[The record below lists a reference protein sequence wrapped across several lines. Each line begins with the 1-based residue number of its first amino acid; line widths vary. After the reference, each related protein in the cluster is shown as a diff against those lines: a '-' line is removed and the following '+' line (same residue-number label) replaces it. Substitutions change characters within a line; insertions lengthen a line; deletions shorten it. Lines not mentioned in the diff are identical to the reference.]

1 MNLRLLENAPGVESE
16 LCYTTAEAPGDVGYP
31 HRCMVRTPMTTI
43 EKTKLLTAEDL
54 LRLHSEGVRGELIR
68 GVLHKGMASGVEHGE
83 LVMNLGFIVNG
94 FTKPRRLGRVVGSDV
109 GVRLERNPD
118 TVREP
123 DLAFVSADKLPLGVR
138 NTGYLEV
145 APDLVVEIVSPS
157 DRLSDVAEKA
167 RMWLS
172 YGAALVWVIH
182 PETRTVE
189 AYRAD
194 APVETLVED
203 EVLDGA
209 PALPGFAC
217 TVRDVFD
224 I

>member
-1 MNLRLLENAPGVESE
+1 
-16 LCYTTAEAPGDVGYP
+16 
-31 HRCMVRTPMTTI
+31 MVRTPMTTI
-43 EKTKLLTAEDL
+43 EKAKLLTADDL

-68 GVLHKGMASGVEHGE
+68 GVFHKGMASGVEHGE

-123 DLAFVSADKLPLGVR
+123 DLAFVSAEKLPLGVR

-157 DRLSDVAEKA
+157 DRVSDVAEKA

-172 YGAALVWVIH
+172 YDTELVWVIH
-182 PETRTVE
+182 PDSRTVDV
-189 AYRAD
+189 YRAS
-194 APVETLVED
+194 AQVETLGED

-217 TVRDVFD
+217 SVRDVFD

>member
-1 MNLRLLENAPGVESE
+1 
-16 LCYTTAEAPGDVGYP
+16 
-31 HRCMVRTPMTTI
+31 
-43 EKTKLLTAEDL
+43 
-54 LRLHSEGVRGELIR
+54 
-68 GVLHKGMASGVEHGE
+68 
-83 LVMNLGFIVNG
+83 MNLGFIING

-123 DLAFVSADKLPLGVR
+123 DLAFVSAEKLPLNVR

-157 DRLSDVAEKA
+157 ERASDVAEKA

-172 YGAALVWVIH
+172 YGTALAWVIH
-182 PETRTVE
+182 PESRTVE
-189 AYRAD
+189 VYRAG
-194 APVETLVED
+194 APVETRGED
-203 EVLDGA
+203 EILDGT

-217 TVRDVFD
+217 SVRDVFD

>member
-1 MNLRLLENAPGVESE
+1 
-16 LCYTTAEAPGDVGYP
+16 
-31 HRCMVRTPMTTI
+31 MVMTQP
-43 EKTKLLTAEDL
+43 KPKLLTADDL
-54 LRLHSEGVRGELIR
+54 LRLHSEGIRGELIR

-123 DLAFVSADKLPLGVR
+123 DLAFISAEKLPLGIR

-145 APDLVVEIVSPS
+145 ASDLAVEIVSPS
-157 DRLSDVAEKA
+157 DRLSDMDEKA
-167 RMWLS
+167 RMWLR
-172 YGAALVWVIH
+172 YGASLVWVIH
-182 PETRTVE
+182 PEDRTVD
-189 AYRAD
+189 AYRAG
-194 APVETLVED
+194 APVETLD
-203 EVLDGA
+203 ENDVLNGD

-217 TVRDVFD
+217 AVRDIFE